1 MIRTNAFSSSFSL
14 GLSAPSLRRLR
25 RHQNQNHKNHH
36 RTTTKMM
43 MMTTERDAFEDA
55 MKRFGIRS
63 QIRLMTVGKK
73 GADEDEDEKGAQ
85 RQQLMRGLFANA
97 NVGWTEPGVL
107 LEVPLDVC
115 IVAPIGDDDDD
126 DDVIATNKTAFDI
139 VKVFEKRNAYLPPF
153 TKKLVQAKTSE
164 RREMGLA
171 LWLLWAIRA
180 ESKGNDV
187 WREYGQNWLPKDA
200 HELPSMLLAR
210 EEEELR
216 VCASFDPQL
225 IEDAMQ
231 VKKKIKE
238 MFVKF
243 EIQFKSEEEIGVRD
257 GVNVEDLYY
266 AFSLIRSRAIA
277 VKVGET
283 PESRVDNTDVA
294 VLAPCVDMANHAASK
309 DVNAL
314 KKIGASDGGGMKGSL
329 FRLVNGGTVDG
340 GGGSVVLET
349 RRAVKKDEEITI
361 SYGPRLDN
369 KELMRAYGFC
379 LEANKFDRLEIG
391 QQRSNEETWA
401 LNATKIRSMCEEME
415 IVYRGVDE
423 KTLNYVDAIVRSVSL
438 DESDFSDDDA
448 STATTTTEKN
458 VNNNAKELENAFKIH
473 ALWSV
478 QLNAILE
485 TLSEKDLEDEMASLI
500 ETADERNRKKQNNGA
515 TAFFPAVLRY
525 KQNHIR
531 FLAKGCEV
539 LQSYI
544 DWLDDD
550 EEEEE
555 EEI

>member
-1 MIRTNAFSSSFSL
+1 MSV
-14 GLSAPSLRRLR
+14 
-25 RHQNQNHKNHH
+25 
-36 RTTTKMM
+36 
-43 MMTTERDAFEDA
+43 MTTEQDAFEDA

-63 QIRLMTVGKK
+63 QIRLMTVGEK
-73 GADEDEDEKGAQ
+73 DEDE
-85 RQQLMRGLFANA
+85 MRYGLFANG

-126 DDVIATNKTAFDI
+126 DDGGVIATNKTAFDI
-139 VKVFEKRNAYLPPF
+139 VKVFEKRNAYLPTF

-180 ESKGNDV
+180 ETKGNDV

-210 EEEELR
+210 EEEELS

-231 VKKKIKE
+231 LKKKIKE

-277 VKVGET
+277 AKVGET

-391 QQRSNEETWA
+391 QQRSNETTWA
-401 LNATKIRSMCEEME
+401 LNATKMRSMCEEME

-438 DESDFSDDDA
+438 DESDFRDDDA
-448 STATTTTEKN
+448 SAATTTTEEN
-458 VNNNAKELENAFKIH
+458 VVNNNAKELENAFKIH

-478 QLNAILE
+478 RLNAILE
-485 TLSEKDLEDEMASLI
+485 TLSETDLEDEMASLI
-500 ETADERNRKKQNNGA
+500 ETAEERNRKKQNDGA
-515 TAFFPAVLRY
+515 TAFLPAVLRY

>member
-1 MIRTNAFSSSFSL
+1 MS
-14 GLSAPSLRRLR
+14 
-25 RHQNQNHKNHH
+25 
-36 RTTTKMM
+36 
-43 MMTTERDAFEDA
+43 MMTTEQDAFEDA

-63 QIRLMTVGKK
+63 QIRLMTVG
-73 GADEDEDEKGAQ
+73 EKENE
-85 RQQLMRGLFANA
+85 MRYGLFANG
-97 NVGWTEPGVL
+97 NVGWKETGVL

-126 DDVIATNKTAFDI
+126 DDGGVIATNKTAFDI
-139 VKVFEKRNAYLPPF
+139 VKVFEKRNAHLPTF

-180 ESKGNDV
+180 ETKGNDV

-210 EEEELR
+210 EEEELS

-231 VKKKIKE
+231 LKRKIKE

-277 VKVGET
+277 AKVGET

-391 QQRSNEETWA
+391 HQRSNEETWA
-401 LNATKIRSMCEEME
+401 LNATKVRSMCEEME

-423 KTLNYVDAIVRSVSL
+423 KTLNYVDAIVRSASL

-448 STATTTTEKN
+448 SAATTTTEN
-458 VNNNAKELENAFKIH
+458 NVVNNNAKELENAFKIH

-485 TLSEKDLEDEMASLI
+485 TLSETDLEDEMASLI
-500 ETADERNRKKQNNGA
+500 ETAEERNRKKQNDGA
-515 TAFFPAVLRY
+515 TAFLPAVLRY

-555 EEI
+555 EI